1 MKDKIRYIQVHS
13 GWVLHEETMGGDQV
27 IIDAARTCSGI
38 VRAEAIVESMD
49 LESNKTLIERLLK
62 GKIKHNTPIEH
73 CVFRFRVRCPI
84 FVARQWLRHRI
95 GTFNE
100 RSLRRCSAKTDY
112 FTPGVPRLSEEKLNN
127 GIEIY
132 EGAMQEGLASY
143 EYLIEKCGWPKEIAR
158 GVVGTAI
165 YTEFLWT
172 VNAWSLINWLTKRLD
187 KAAQYEHREY
197 AQAILR
203 IFETEVPIL
212 AGAFKKYILDND
224 ED

>member
-1 MKDKIRYIQVHS
+1 MENRIRYIQVHS
-13 GWVLHEETMGGDQV
+13 GWVHLEEMMGGDQV
-27 IIDAARTCSGI
+27 ISDAARICRG
-38 VRAEAIVESMD
+38 MD
-49 LESNKTLIERLLK
+49 ITKFTDPDSDKALVERLLK

-112 FTPGVPRLSEEKLNN
+112 FTPGVPRLSKEELDN

-143 EYLIEKCGWPKEIAR
+143 EYLVEKCGWSKEIAR
-158 GVVGTAI
+158 GVVGAAI

-187 KAAQYEHREY
+187 KDAQYEHREY

-212 AGAFKKYILDND
+212 AGAFKKYILDDD
-224 ED
+224 ENQ